1 MSMPREY
8 VQLWGASTISA
19 LGDGLRIATIPLL
32 AASITRDSFAISIVS
47 AAGFLPW
54 PVFGLLG
61 GAVSDRFERR
71 RLMWMIN
78 ASRAIISCAATT
90 ILLTEGSLPIA
101 LLALLAFLLGTAE
114 TVYDNAA
121 IGILPQ
127 ILTPDLLPTGNS
139 RLFTSQLSA
148 TQLIGPPLGG
158 LLFAFGSSIPLA
170 LDALSFGISA
180 TLIAL
185 LPRPARSPEG
195 RVLNLRRDI
204 GEGIVWLWESA
215 TLRTMAI
222 LTVALSTASGALLAM
237 LVVYAHNRLHATSVG
252 YGLLLGAFAIGSIAG
267 AMFTPRLM
275 RGRPLR
281 QILAGS
287 VIAAI
292 GVFAG
297 LATTA
302 TPAVAAGL
310 LALLGAA
317 VSTWNVASVTTRQ
330 RIVPKYLIG
339 RVSSAYRAS
348 ALTFTTIGALTAGLL
363 TGTTS
368 ITTTMWACA
377 GVGLLGLLVG
387 GRGLSRLDSAPMT

>member
-1 MSMPREY
+1 MSMPRAY

-19 LGDGLRIATIPLL
+19 LGDGLRIAAIPLL
-32 AASITRDSFAISIVS
+32 AASVTRDPFAISIVS

-127 ILTPDLLPTGNS
+127 ILTPDLLPAGNS

-180 TLIAL
+180 TVIAL
-185 LPRPARSPEG
+185 LPRPARSTER
-195 RVLNLRRDI
+195 RVQNLRRDI
-204 GEGIVWLWESA
+204 GEGLVWLWESA

-222 LTVALSTASGALLAM
+222 LTVALSTVSGGLLAM
-237 LVVYAHNRLHATSVG
+237 LVVYAHNRLHTTSVG
-252 YGLLLGAFAIGSIAG
+252 YGLLLGAFAVGSIAG
-267 AMFTPRLM
+267 ATFTPRLM
-275 RGRPLR
+275 RGRPFR

-330 RIVPKYLIG
+330 RIVPNHLIG

-377 GVGLLGLLVG
+377 GVGLVGLLVG
-387 GRGLSRLDSAPMT
+387 CRGLWRLDSTPMT

>member
-1 MSMPREY
+1 MSMPRAY

-19 LGDGLRIATIPLL
+19 LGDGLRIAAIPLL
-32 AASITRDSFAISIVS
+32 AASVTRDPFAISIVS

-127 ILTPDLLPTGNS
+127 ILTPDLLPAGNS

-204 GEGIVWLWESA
+204 GEGLVWLWESA

-222 LTVALSTASGALLAM
+222 LTVALSTISGALLAM
-237 LVVYAHNRLHATSVG
+237 LVVYAHNRLHTTSVG
-252 YGLLLGAFAIGSIAG
+252 YGLLLGAFAVGSIAG
-267 AMFTPRLM
+267 ATFTPRLM
-275 RGRPLR
+275 RGRPFR

-330 RIVPKYLIG
+330 RIVPNHLIG

-377 GVGLLGLLVG
+377 GVGLVGLLVG
-387 GRGLSRLDSAPMT
+387 CRGLWRLDSTPMT